1 MRDLRAAE
9 PALGNK
15 ALTHRLKLLH
25 PGSAFGCKEVRAALH
40 QLEADEQ
47 RTTADA
53 TASAQSTL
61 EVNPT
66 LHDDR
71 LLRLEGMPT
80 LQISQNT
87 LQSDA
92 TLQEVKQSGG
102 VLSGLGTAAPRLS
115 SEGIDPRLSLEGID
129 PRLSLEGMDDP
140 KAHQEQLV
148 GNAAMGHERPEAAHA
163 TVGNM
168 TTDEKLDQVLAQL
181 AAMQARLADMDREN
195 AQLRKDVEGSLANVS
210 ESMAKSITA

>member
-1 MRDLRAAE
+1 VINMQLHALLRIQRMWRQFCARIPASAARLSLATDGCADLELVSAVRDLRAAE

-15 ALTHRLKLLH
+15 ALAHRLKLLH

-80 LQISQNT
+80 LQISQKT

-148 GNAAMGHERPEAAHA
+148 GNAATR
-163 TVGNM
+163 
-168 TTDEKLDQVLAQL
+168 
-181 AAMQARLADMDREN
+181 AMRGLRLRMPPS
-195 AQLRKDVEGSLANVS
+195 V
-210 ESMAKSITA
+210 T